1 MNIGRLIET
10 KLFGGRS
17 SNMKPYVLSCD
28 SHVVEPHSLWVDGLP
43 ANMRDKALRPRK
55 DEKNFFVEGN
65 GMTLLKMQVADG
77 VSGNEKIGRFEIDL
91 RIKDMIR
98 DGVDAE
104 VVYPTVG
111 LLTSRLADRD
121 LEIASCVVYND
132 WLLNHFKAHRNIF
145 VPAAILP
152 MCSIE
157 DATAEL
163 KRCIA
168 MGYTT
173 TMIPG
178 RLPGNVPA
186 YNSEEWDQ
194 LWDIA
199 QAAEMPL
206 ILHSGTGGE
215 TTMERGNGAALIN
228 YMLSGRGPIDA
239 VAYLVAGG
247 ALDRFPKLTVAT
259 MECGSSYLNYLAEIL
274 DEIYPAHLH
283 YVRPKLSRKPSEI
296 LAQQVKAAFSHDRS
310 AVENRHVLGHQTLMF
325 ATDYPHLEGSFPFSR
340 EVIAE
345 QFRDIEISEA
355 EKADILGLTAAKLF
369 KIENPKV
376 LTEA

>member
-1 MNIGRLIET
+1 
-10 KLFGGRS
+10 
-17 SNMKPYVLSCD
+17 MKPYVLSCD
-28 SHVVEPHSLWVDGLP
+28 SHVVEPRTLWADNLP
-43 ANMRDKALRPRK
+43 SSMRDKGLMTRK
-55 DEKNFFVEGN
+55 DEKNFFVDGN

-77 VSGNEKIGRFEIDL
+77 VSGNEKIGRYEIDL

-111 LLTSRLADRD
+111 LMTSRLGDRD

-132 WLLNHFKAHRNIF
+132 WVLNHFKSHRDIF
-145 VPAAILP
+145 VPAAVLP

-157 DATAEL
+157 DAAAEL
-163 KRCIA
+163 KRCVDA
-168 MGYTT
+168 GFTT
-173 TMIPG
+173 AMIPG
-178 RLPGNVPA
+178 RLPGTVPA
-186 YNSEEWDQ
+186 YNSDQ
-194 LWDIA
+194 WDIFWNVA
-199 QAAEMPL
+199 SDAEMPL

-215 TTMERGNGAALIN
+215 TTMERGYGAALIN

-239 VAYLVAGG
+239 VAYLVASG

-274 DEIYPAHLH
+274 DEIYPAHIH

-296 LAQQVKAAFSHDRS
+296 IAQQVKAAFSHDRS
-310 AVENRHVLGHQTLMF
+310 AVENRGVLGHQTLMF
-325 ATDYPHLEGSFPFSR
+325 ATDYPHLEGSFPYSR

-345 QFRDIEISEA
+345 NFRDIDITES

-369 KIENPKV
+369 KIANPKV
-376 LTEA
+376 LTDA

>member
-1 MNIGRLIET
+1 
-10 KLFGGRS
+10 
-17 SNMKPYVLSCD
+17 MKPYVFSCD
-28 SHVVEPHSLWVDGLP
+28 SHVVEPRALWADKLP
-43 ANMRDKALRPRK
+43 AGLRDKALMTRK
-55 DEKNFFVEGN
+55 DEKNFFVDGN
-65 GMTLLKMQVADG
+65 GQTLLKMQVADG

-111 LLTSRLADRD
+111 LMTSRLGDRD

-132 WLLNHFKAHRNIF
+132 WVLDHFKDHLNTF

-157 DATAEL
+157 DAAVEL
-163 KRCIA
+163 KRCVEL
-168 MGYTT
+168 GFTT
-173 TMIPG
+173 AMIPG
-178 RLPGNVPA
+178 RLPNTDVPA
-186 YNSEEWDQ
+186 YNSDA
-194 LWDIA
+194 WDIMWDV
-199 QAAEMPL
+199 AASANMPL
-206 ILHSGTGGE
+206 ILHAGTGGE
-215 TTMERGNGAALIN
+215 TTAVRGAGAALIN

-239 VAYLVAGG
+239 VTYLVSCG
-247 ALDRFPKLTVAT
+247 ALDRFPALTVAT
-259 MECGSSYLNYLAEIL
+259 MECGSSYLNYIAEIL

-296 LAQQVKAAFSHDRS
+296 IAQQVKAAFSHDRS
-310 AVENRHVLGHQTLMF
+310 AVETRNVLGHQTLMF
-325 ATDYPHLEGSFPFSR
+325 ATDYPHLEGSFPYTR
-340 EVIAE
+340 EVIADN
-345 QFRDIEISEA
+345 FRGIDISES

-376 LTEA
+376 LTDA

>member
-1 MNIGRLIET
+1 
-10 KLFGGRS
+10 
-17 SNMKPYVLSCD
+17 MKPYVLSCD
-28 SHVVEPHSLWVDGLP
+28 SHVVEPRSLWAEKLP
-43 ANMRDKALRPRK
+43 AGMRDKALITRK
-55 DEKNFFVEGN
+55 DEKNFFVDGN
-65 GMTLLKMQVADG
+65 GKTLLKMQVADG
-77 VSGNEKIGRFEIDL
+77 VSGNEKIGRYEIDL

-111 LLTSRLADRD
+111 LMTSRLGDRD

-132 WLLNHFKAHRNIF
+132 WLLEHFKDHRDIF

-163 KRCIA
+163 KRCA
-168 MGYTT
+168 ALGFPTA
-173 TMIPG
+173 MIPG
-178 RLPGNVPA
+178 RLPGDTPA
-186 YNSEEWDQ
+186 YNSDQWDS
-194 LWDIA
+194 LWD
-199 QAAEMPL
+199 AAASNAMPL
-206 ILHSGTGGE
+206 ILHAGTGGE

-239 VAYLVAGG
+239 VAYLVSCG
-247 ALDRFPKLTVAT
+247 ALDRFPALTVAT
-259 MECGSSYLNYLAEIL
+259 MECGSSYLNYLAEVL

-296 LAQQVKAAFSHDRS
+296 IAQQVKAAFSHDRS
-310 AVENRHVLGHQTLMF
+310 AVESRSVLGHQTLMF
-325 ATDYPHLEGSFPFSR
+325 ATDYPHLEGSFPYSR

-345 QFRDIEISEA
+345 NFRDIEISEA

-369 KIENPKV
+369 KIANPKV
-376 LTEA
+376 LTDA

>member
-1 MNIGRLIET
+1 
-10 KLFGGRS
+10 
-17 SNMKPYVLSCD
+17 MKPFVLSCD
-28 SHVVEPHSLWVDGLP
+28 SHVVEPKSLWVDGLP
-43 ANMRDKALRPRK
+43 ASMRDKALRARK

-104 VVYPTVG
+104 VIYPTVG

-121 LEIASCVVYND
+121 LEIASCVLYND
-132 WLLNHFKAHRNIF
+132 WLLSHFSAHRDIF

-157 DATAEL
+157 DAAAEL
-163 KRCIA
+163 KRCVGL
-168 MGYTT
+168 GYPTA
-173 TMIPG
+173 MIPG
-178 RLPGNVPA
+178 RSPSTVPA
-186 YNSEEWDQ
+186 YNTDHWDPVWQ
-194 LWDIA
+194 IA
-199 QAAEMPL
+199 SDAAMPL
-206 ILHSGTGGE
+206 ILHAGTGGE
-215 TTMERGNGAALIN
+215 TTAERGPGAALLN
-228 YMLSGRGPIDA
+228 YMFSGRGPIDA
-239 VAYLVAGG
+239 VAYLVSGG

-274 DEIYPAHLH
+274 DEIYPAHIH

-296 LAQQVKAAFSHDRS
+296 IAQQVKAAFSHDRS
-310 AVENRHVLGHQTLMF
+310 AVRNRHILGHQTLMF
-325 ATDYPHLEGSFPFSR
+325 ATDYPHLEGSFPHSR
-340 EVIAE
+340 EVITE
-345 QFRDIEISEA
+345 NFRDINISET
-355 EKADILGLTAAKLF
+355 EKADILGMTAARLF